1 MTLQTITARLPH
13 PDAPLAYENCYC
25 YDDSYHEVKAEPLVH
40 DATQAI
46 ICALAFAGLCKT
58 DSPPSVVNLRFT
70 DSLQVVQNLPDS
82 CLILKLSLA
91 GFEDDY
97 KLYDHEIIS
106 PTEAA
111 MNAALADELIEAPLV
126 PLCPHLLDYFDKAPT
141 VFYVKI
147 SVPTGKGLVTPVP
160 A

>member
-1 MTLQTITARLPH
+1 MSWPKIRARRGSSFCVTL
-13 PDAPLAYENCYC
+13 
-25 YDDSYHEVKAEPLVH
+25 
-40 DATQAI
+40 

>member
-1 MTLQTITARLPH
+1 MTLHTITAHFDH
-13 PDAPLAYENCYC
+13 PDAPLAYQGCY
-25 YDDSYHEVKAEPLVH
+25 SYSDPKVKVVGEPLVH
-40 DATQAI
+40 DASQAI
-46 ICALAFAGLCKT
+46 ICAMAFAGLCKT
-58 DSPPSVVNLRFT
+58 DDPPSVINLRFT
-70 DSLQVVQNLPDS
+70 DNIKIVQDFPDT
-82 CLILKLSLA
+82 CLIIKLSLA

-97 KLYDHEIIS
+97 NLYDHEIIS

-126 PLCPHLLDYFDKAPT
+126 PLCPHLLDYFDKPPT

-147 SVPTGKGLVTPVP
+147 TVVKGKGLVTPVP